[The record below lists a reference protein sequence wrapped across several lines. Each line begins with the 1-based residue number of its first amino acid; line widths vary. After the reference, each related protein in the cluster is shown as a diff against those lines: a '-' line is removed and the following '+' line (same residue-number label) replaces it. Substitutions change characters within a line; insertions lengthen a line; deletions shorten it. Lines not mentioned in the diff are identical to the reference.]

1 MPRGWQRSVLFD
13 WCERELTPLST
24 DYRDFILDQLSQ
36 VEDIMPRRMF
46 GGLGLFNDSV
56 MFGILSSMDGFY
68 LRVDN
73 INQPDFEALSAEP
86 FRPNQG
92 GGMTMACFQT
102 NTRLL
107 AETYAIRLPCTPA
120 PSAAESYFR
129 CHSPDRNQH
138 HHLSNY
144 RSLHEQH
151 LMEQDRPPK
160 PPHSCHIIR

>member
-56 MFGILSSMDGFY
+56 MFGILSSMDGFF

-92 GGMTMACFQT
+92 GGMTMACFQVPVEILEDPE
-102 NTRLL
+102 RL
-107 AETYAIRLPCTPA
+107 AIWGDKACDAAGWDAAKKAIRSRT
-120 PSAAESYFR
+120 SR
-129 CHSPDRNQH
+129 G
-138 HHLSNY
+138 
-144 RSLHEQH
+144 RS
-151 LMEQDRPPK
+151 
-160 PPHSCHIIR
+160 